1 MYSIKGC
8 EVSVYMKYH
17 IKGYNLLLFR
27 ETLYLNTCTESDAA
41 GRNASIHFWS
51 FCLTCLKLTLLK
63 VDKGFVQDID
73 AFHDH
78 FVS

>member
-41 GRNASIHFWS
+41 GRNASIQGHFREFLVPKMLNFS
-51 FCLTCLKLTLLK
+51 
-63 VDKGFVQDID
+63 GFL
-73 AFHDH
+73 AFLEF
-78 FVS
+78 FV